1 MFLKMT
7 REEVADELRV
17 QYRNNMTLAGNKN
30 GNTQRRRRTGS
41 VDKSDI
47 DAQGTHKSRTKNE

>member
-1 MFLKMT
+1 MT